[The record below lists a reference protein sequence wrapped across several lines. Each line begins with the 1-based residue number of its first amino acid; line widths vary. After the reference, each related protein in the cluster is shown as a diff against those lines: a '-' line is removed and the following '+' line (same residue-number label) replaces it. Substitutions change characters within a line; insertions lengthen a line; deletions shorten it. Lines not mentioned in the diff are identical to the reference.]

1 MTILVIDDNTTLLS
15 KIVRS
20 LVLAEYQVRSAST
33 IRQARHALAEMS
45 PLVVCLDLQLP
56 DGNGLDLLEEI
67 RRSGNRIP
75 VIIISGQRSP
85 EEYERAKRLGVSGFL
100 TKPFALSDLHDLL
113 SSLLRDSS
121 PDGGG
126 YLSGEGE
133 GCSTAEWEAS
143 EPLDPSRI
151 RRAKWAYTTHRV
163 DCSDASRL
171 ITRDYRP
178 RSGDLVLARVDR
190 LSQHR
195 RIELVNGRR
204 ATLYAE
210 DEIVVCY
217 GNRYAPDQFEAEIP
231 EDLSPCH
238 LVAAGGIASRCLS
251 RNTKMRSATRIT
263 PLGILADA
271 DGRPLNLSRY
281 ALEPRLSDK
290 RRPGVTAVIGTSMN
304 AGKTTTLAGLTLG
317 LTRQGVRVGT
327 AKVTGTGAGCDIW
340 QMVDAGSGAVLD
352 FTDCGLPS
360 TYQLPI
366 EVCEAALET
375 LVAHLSTRNV
385 DQILIE
391 IADGILQEETRAL
404 IKSAKFSRLVDQVVF
419 AAADPLGAHG
429 GISWLR
435 KQGVR
440 VVGVSGAM
448 TCAPLSMQECAGLI
462 DLPIVDQ
469 QTLIDGRWQL
479 DHLVSA
485 RGRDTQVA

>member
-33 IRQARHALAEMS
+33 IRQARHALTEMK

-67 RRSGNRIP
+67 RREGNRLP

-85 EEYERAKRLGVSGFL
+85 QEYERAKRLGISGFL
-100 TKPFALSDLHDLL
+100 TKPFALSDLHELL
-113 SSLLRDSS
+113 SSLLDKSARDDIQQTFA
-121 PDGGG
+121 PVDGQP
-126 YLSGEGE
+126 SAQ
-133 GCSTAEWEAS
+133 SAAM
-143 EPLDPSRI
+143 EPLDPCRI
-151 RRAKWAYTTHRV
+151 KRAKWAYTTHRV
-163 DCSDASRL
+163 GRSDACQL

-178 RSGDLVLARVDR
+178 QSGDLVLARVDR

-195 RIELVNGRR
+195 RIELVTGRR

-238 LVAAGGIASRCLS
+238 LVAAGGVASRCLS
-251 RNTKMRSATRIT
+251 RNAKIRAATRIT
-263 PLGILADA
+263 PLGILADEE
-271 DGRPLNLSRY
+271 GRPLNLSRY
-281 ALEPRLSDK
+281 ALDPRRSLNG
-290 RRPGVTAVIGTSMN
+290 RPTVTAVIGTSMN

-317 LTRQGVRVGT
+317 LTRHGIRVGT

-340 QMVDAGSGAVLD
+340 QMADAGSDTVLD

-360 TYQLPI
+360 TYKIPI
-366 EVCEAALET
+366 DVCEETMET
-375 LVAHLSTRNV
+375 LVAHLGARKV
-385 DQILIE
+385 DHILIE

-404 IKSAKFSRLVDQVVF
+404 VKSPVFSRLVDQVVF
-419 AAADPLGAHG
+419 AAADPLGAQG

-448 TCAPLSMQECAGLI
+448 TCAPLSMQECSGLI

-479 DHLVSA
+479 DHLASTP
-485 RGRDTQVA
+485 RGDTQVA